1 MSRRGFAL
9 SAMLLCSLNAS
20 AHDTVNVMIALGIVF
35 ALPIIPVVVLAWPRW
50 IWMLV
55 GVPVVWTVGYLLLE
69 HEVRVMR
76 ALNMSLRS
84 GVLTMWWFLL
94 LWVIALYRAIAW
106 FMRKRNSAVEPST

>member
-1 MSRRGFAL
+1 
-9 SAMLLCSLNAS
+9 
-20 AHDTVNVMIALGIVF
+20 
-35 ALPIIPVVVLAWPRW
+35 
-50 IWMLV
+50 
-55 GVPVVWTVGYLLLE
+55 
-69 HEVRVMR
+69 VRVMR